1 MKNVT
6 TTLACLLILF
16 SNIASADA
24 PVRPILIGI
33 YAQNYTDSVTWY
45 SRNFQ
50 FEIAKEVVNDNANL
64 RIGFLDNGVFELEIY
79 SDIVPSPDAV
89 RLDRDRFGMP
99 GEGFVKLSLE
109 TTDLQ
114 KLAEKLKAND
124 VEFVRNINESDR
136 KPGQSWLMVAD
147 PDGNL
152 IQVFGPTTTR
162 Q

>member
-114 KLAEKLKAND
+114 KLAEKLRAND

>member
-1 MKNVT
+1 MT

-99 GEGFVKLSLE
+99 AEGFVKLSLE

-114 KLAEKLKAND
+114 KLAEKLKAWPNNVLTCRID
-124 VEFVRNINESDR
+124 I
-136 KPGQSWLMVAD
+136 
-147 PDGNL
+147 
-152 IQVFGPTTTR
+152 TTL
-162 Q
+162 